1 MVDIK
6 NVIWKLQNRPVL
18 WQGGRIEKK
27 TEQNYNIP
35 KHTESGNNI
44 QILLDCNHRKGVSTM
59 NWIQGIQRA
68 IDYVEVNI
76 TEEIDYEETAR
87 QAYSSPFHFQR
98 VFGILCGMSL
108 GDYIRMRRISL
119 AGEELS
125 KGNAKII
132 DIALK
137 YGYDAP
143 ESFSRAFTR
152 FHGISPSE
160 AKRGGKVKIFTPLS
174 VKLTLTGGSKMDY
187 RIEKRD
193 AFQVVCKRKRVGKPQ
208 TANATPDITAMWQ
221 EYGMDGTVKKLI
233 GCMPENPVMKGL
245 LGICFSSELNAKQF
259 PYGIGVEYDGREIDD
274 DLEVVTIPANT
285 YAVFTSKGKMPD
297 AFIKTYNRIVTEFFP
312 QSSQYEYA
320 ENVEFEVYS
329 SADISD
335 PNYHCEIWIA
345 VNEKK

>member
-1 MVDIK
+1 
-6 NVIWKLQNRPVL
+6 
-18 WQGGRIEKK
+18 
-27 TEQNYNIP
+27 
-35 KHTESGNNI
+35 
-44 QILLDCNHRKGVSTM
+44 M

-68 IDYVEVNI
+68 IDYVEANI
-76 TEEIDYEETAR
+76 TEEIDYEEAAR
-87 QAYSSPFHFQR
+87 QAYSSSFHFQR

-108 GDYIRMRRISL
+108 GDYIRMRRLSL

-125 KGNAKII
+125 RGNAKII

-137 YGYDAP
+137 YGYDTP

-160 AKRGGKVKIFTPLS
+160 TKRGGKVQIFTPLS

-208 TANATPDITAMWQ
+208 AANATPDITAMWQ
-221 EYGMDGTVKKLI
+221 EYGMDGTMQKLAE
-233 GCMPENPVMKGL
+233 CMPENPVMKGL
-245 LGICFSSELNAKQF
+245 LGICFSAELDAKQF
-259 PYGIGVEYDGREIDD
+259 PYGIGVEYDGRKIDD
-274 DLEVVTIPANT
+274 DLEIVTIPANT

-297 AFIKTYNRIVTEFFP
+297 AFIETYNRIVTEFFP

-345 VNEKK
+345 MNEKE